1 VRIFWLLLLLS
12 SCVSVRGP
20 QPSETILNQDTRD
33 WVKVY
38 AQELEAARQNNDLDA
53 WRFFWPEYLKE
64 REKQRNQ

>member
-12 SCVSVRGP
+12 SCVSVRSP
-20 QPSETILNQDTRD
+20 QPSDTILNQNTKD

-64 REKQRNQ
+64 RYKQRNY